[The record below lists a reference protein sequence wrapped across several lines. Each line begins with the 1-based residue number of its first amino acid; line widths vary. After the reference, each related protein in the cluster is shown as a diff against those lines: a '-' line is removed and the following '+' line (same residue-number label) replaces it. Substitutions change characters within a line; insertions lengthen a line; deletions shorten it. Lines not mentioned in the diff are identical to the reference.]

1 MRTVGV
7 TKSSTQRDK
16 QFEIVLGRLLLGGF
30 LLSAAIVLV
39 GGVLYL
45 IKYGHRTPQYGMFYG
60 EPTDLRYA
68 SDVLRDA
75 LGGHSRGLIQLG
87 LLLLIAT
94 PVARVALSVI
104 EFARERD
111 WLYVTTTL
119 MVLVTLIYSLASS

>member
-1 MRTVGV
+1 E
-7 TKSSTQRDK
+7 SSTQRDR
-16 QFEIVLGRLLLGGF
+16 QFEIVLGRLLRGGF
-30 LLSAAIVLV
+30 LLSAAITLV

-45 IKYGHRTPQYGMFYG
+45 IKYGQRTPLYGMFYG

-68 SDVLRDA
+68 SDVLRGA

-94 PVARVALSVI
+94 PVARVVLSVI
-104 EFARERD
+104 EFARKRD

-119 MVLVTLIYSLASS
+119 MVLATLIYSLASS

>member
-1 MRTVGV
+1 
-7 TKSSTQRDK
+7 
-16 QFEIVLGRLLLGGF
+16 
-30 LLSAAIVLV
+30 
-39 GGVLYL
+39 
-45 IKYGHRTPQYGMFYG
+45 MFYG

-94 PVARVALSVI
+94 PVARVVLSII

-119 MVLVTLIYSLASS
+119 MVLATLIYSLASS